1 LDLQWSPES
10 LSAGLLPDE
19 KKYGRDGEGWA
30 GLGEM
35 IANSFYWTGPTDAQ
49 VLKAGVL
56 VLVGIA

>member
-1 LDLQWSPES
+1 MES
-10 LSAGLLPDE
+10 REPFGWTAARREKVRQGWRGLE
-19 KKYGRDGEGWA
+19 RA